1 MTPITIYDIAREA
14 DVSVSTVSRVLNDTA
29 PVRASTRQKV
39 LSIIEKHQFQP
50 NALARSL
57 IKKETGTIAIILPD
71 ITNPFFPEVFS
82 GAENEARGL
91 GYTFFLCNTGGDHDR
106 ESEYLSILREKRVDG
121 IIFLG
126 GRVNLQNCPEDMAQE
141 LNDIAER
148 LPIVLVNGNLPKSRI
163 HRVYTDEAAGAVLA
177 VKHLLDLGHREIA
190 FVGGLQNMST
200 TMHKVKA
207 VQKTLKE
214 HGLEIPKDRLL
225 LGSFSIDDGKRLMSE
240 LLEQD
245 NPPTAVMCVNDY
257 TAIGAIKATIEH
269 GLSIPKDVSIVGF
282 DDTPLATAVIPE
294 LTTVSQ
300 NTYQL
305 GKLAVDILHELI
317 LQKKPRRNT
326 TLQPE
331 LIVRQSTGP
340 APANI

>member
-14 DVSVSTVSRVLNDTA
+14 NVSVSTVSRVLNDTA
-29 PVRASTRQKV
+29 PVRASTREKIM
-39 LSIIEKHQFQP
+39 SIIEKHQFQP

-71 ITNPFFPEVFS
+71 ITNPFFPEVFW

-91 GYTFFLCNTGGDHDR
+91 GYTFFLCNTAGDHGR

-126 GRVNLQNCPEDMAQE
+126 GRINLQNCPEEMAQE
-141 LNDIAER
+141 LIEMGKR
-148 LPIVLVNGNLPKSRI
+148 QPIVLVNGNLARSGF
-163 HRVYTDEAAGAVLA
+163 HRVYTDEAAGAMQA
-177 VKHLLDLGHREIA
+177 AEHLLTLGHREIA
-190 FVGGLQNMST
+190 FVGGLQKMST
-200 TMHKVKA
+200 TMVKVKA
-207 VQKTLKE
+207 VQKKLQE
-214 HGLEIPKDRLL
+214 YGLEIPKERLR

-245 NPPTAVMCVNDY
+245 NPPTAVICVNDY
-257 TAIGAIKATIEH
+257 TAIGAIKAAINH
-269 GLSIPKDVSIVGF
+269 GLSIPNDISIVGF
-282 DDTPLATAVIPE
+282 DDTPLASAVIPE

-305 GKLAVDILHELI
+305 GKLAVDVLHELI
-317 LQKKPRRNT
+317 NQGKPRKQT
-326 TLQPE
+326 ILQPQ
-331 LIVRQSTGP
+331 LVVRQSTGP
-340 APANI
+340 VSR